1 MHCKT
6 RGYKKVSSARREE
19 KLFDCPVLAAVKVI
33 SGKWKTRILW
43 LLRERPYHFGEL
55 RKTLPGVSAKVLD
68 EQLRQLESDGLISRR
83 EERRGALTFVFYA
96 YSDYGRS
103 LIPVLDD
110 LGQWGLEHRSRCTD
124 V

>member
-1 MHCKT
+1 VST
-6 RGYKKVSSARREE
+6 RTADR
-19 KLFDCPVLAAVKVI
+19 KLFHCPALVAVKTI

-55 RKTLPGVSAKVLD
+55 RQILPGVSAKVLD
-68 EQLRQLESDGLISRR
+68 EQLKQLETDGLIDRR
-83 EERRGALTFVFYA
+83 DEMRKGVKYTFYA

-103 LIPVLDD
+103 LIPALDA
-110 LGQWGLEHRSRCTD
+110 LGMWGIGHASRHENK